1 MGGDPLDGGI
11 KSSSIIQHDHKS
23 RNNLLVT
30 GHWEHDET
38 YWQKVMDG
46 IRDQGKY
53 RMADKGCILE
63 QWSQQKSDFGIFKD
77 KWTKM

>member
-1 MGGDPLDGGI
+1 M
-11 KSSSIIQHDHKS
+11 
-23 RNNLLVT
+23 
-30 GHWEHDET
+30 DEEKDQWLMP
-38 YWQKVMDG
+38 YKLMDG